1 MRFRYVKLVVFL
13 LAVAPAGALVWRAFS
28 DDLGANP
35 IDALTDT
42 TGDWTLRFVLISLA
56 VTPLRRLTGWNQVI
70 GLRRM
75 LGLFAFF
82 YAFLHFSTYLVLD
95 QFFAFDI
102 IIEDIAKRPYITVG
116 FAGFVLLIPLAITST
131 KGWIRRLGR
140 RWQQLHRLVYVTACA
155 GVVHYLWLVKLDTT
169 RPLRY
174 AAVLFVLLGLRVYW
188 AVQKRMQST
197 SPAKDLAVRPG
208 A

>member
-1 MRFRYVKLVVFL
+1 MRFRYVKLPVFAASIL
-13 LAVAPAGALVWRAFS
+13 PAAWLVWGAFT
-28 DDLGANP
+28 DRLGANP
-35 IDALTDT
+35 IDAITDT
-42 TGDWTLRFVLISLA
+42 TGDWTLRFLLISLA

-82 YAFLHFSTYLVLD
+82 YATLHFGTYLVLD
-95 QFFAFDI
+95 QFFAFDYI
-102 IIEDIAKRPYITVG
+102 VADIAKRPYITVG
-116 FAGFVLLIPLAITST
+116 FTAFVLLVPLAVTST

-140 RWQQLHRLVYVTACA
+140 RWQLLHRLVYVSACL

-174 AAVLFVLLGLRVYW
+174 AAALAALLGLRLFWVFQRRLR
-188 AVQKRMQST
+188 AST
-197 SPAKDLAVRPG
+197 PSKELAIRPE